1 MVKGPAQIAHG
12 PMFIGY
18 SFNIVLYGIMITQV
32 YLYFSSFK
40 KDRVWMKMLVAGLL
54 LADTVNAIFDA
65 VYLYDSLI
73 KHFGILNGNSGRA
86 LYTAYLVDI
95 VDNVKYLGNATWV
108 FATDP
113 ALTALIAG
121 TVQLFFAW
129 RVKVLTTNWWMVLI
143 VVIASLTGLIG
154 GLITTYEVG
163 VTPHFVNFR
172 HFKWSVIMW
181 LAGECF
187 ADLVITSV
195 LVWHLE
201 STKPDSKLQTSS
213 SIVSS
218 DVGCFNGV
226 MATFQ
231 SLRLNCVLVT
241 VQTGL
246 LTSLC
251 AILDL
256 IFFLCDPTGTHLI
269 FNFPLAKLYTNSV
282 MSSLNSRGGW
292 NYSTISGSGKLGY
305 STPNIITTGDGD
317 VGADISRRNMPLPES
332 PSRIYVHVESHEL
345 RDIDIEANHPYDR
358 ASQAFKQPMFVNTEI
373 RAIDKQNYEENDVNS
388 SASTDT
394 VPELVKQDARIGHN
408 V

>member
-1 MVKGPAQIAHG
+1 HG

-32 YLYFSSFK
+32 CLYFSSFK
-40 KDRVWMKMLVAGLL
+40 KDRMWMKMLVAGLL

-73 KHFGILNGNSGRA
+73 IHFGILNRNSGRA
-86 LYTAYLVDI
+86 LYTAYHVDI
-95 VDNVKYLGNATWV
+95 VDN
-108 FATDP
+108 
-113 ALTALIAG
+113 ALIAG

-129 RVKVLTTNWWMVLI
+129 RVKVLTTNWCMVLI

-195 LVWHLE
+195 LVWHLRKHK
-201 STKPDSKLQTSS
+201 TGFQA
-213 SIVSS
+213 S
-218 DVGCFNGV
+218 DELVDRII
-226 MATFQ
+226 
-231 SLRLNCVLVT
+231 RLT

-282 MSSLNSRGGW
+282 MSSLNSRGAW
-292 NYSTISGSGKLGY
+292 NYSTISGSSKLGD
-305 STPNIITTGDGD
+305 STPNIITTGD
-317 VGADISRRNMPLPES
+317 VGADISRRVSNMAPPVS

-358 ASQAFKQPMFVNTEI
+358 ASRAFNQPMFANTQI

-394 VPELVKQDARIGHN
+394 VLELVKQDARIGHN

>member
-1 MVKGPAQIAHG
+1 HG
-12 PMFIGY
+12 PMLIGY

-73 KHFGILNGNSGRA
+73 IHFGILNGNSGRA
-86 LYTAYLVDI
+86 LYTAYHVDI
-95 VDNVKYLGNATWV
+95 VDN
-108 FATDP
+108 
-113 ALTALIAG
+113 ALIAG

-195 LVWHLE
+195 LVWHLRKHK
-201 STKPDSKLQTSS
+201 TGFQA
-213 SIVSS
+213 S
-218 DVGCFNGV
+218 DELVDRII
-226 MATFQ
+226 
-231 SLRLNCVLVT
+231 RLT

-256 IFFLCDPTGTHLI
+256 IFFLCDVSFTAFRHLI

-282 MSSLNSRGGW
+282 MSSLNSRGAW
-292 NYSTISGSGKLGY
+292 NYSTIAGSGKLGD
-305 STPNIITTGDGD
+305 STPNVITTGDI
-317 VGADISRRNMPLPES
+317 GADISRRVSNMAPPVS

-358 ASQAFKQPMFVNTEI
+358 ASQAFKQPMFVNTKI
-373 RAIDKQNYEENDVNS
+373 RATDKQNYKENDVNS

-394 VPELVKQDARIGHN
+394 VLELVKQDAHVGHN

>member
-1 MVKGPAQIAHG
+1 HG

-54 LADTVNAIFDA
+54 FADTVNAIFDA

-73 KHFGILNGNSGRA
+73 IHF
-86 LYTAYLVDI
+86 
-95 VDNVKYLGNATWV
+95 DNVKYLGNATWGESLCCV
-108 FATDP
+108 QQ
-113 ALTALIAG
+113 ALIAG

-143 VVIASLTGLIG
+143 VVVASLTGLVG

-195 LVWHLE
+195 LVWHLRKHK
-201 STKPDSKLQTSS
+201 TGFQA
-213 SIVSS
+213 S
-218 DVGCFNGV
+218 DELVDRII
-226 MATFQ
+226 
-231 SLRLNCVLVT
+231 RLT

-256 IFFLCDPTGTHLI
+256 LFFLIDPTGTHLI

-282 MSSLNSRGGW
+282 MSSLNSRGAW
-292 NYSTISGSGKLGY
+292 NYSTISGSGKLGD
-305 STPNIITTGDGD
+305 STTNIITTVD
-317 VGADISRRNMPLPES
+317 VGADMSRRVSNMAPPVS

-345 RDIDIEANHPYDR
+345 RDI
-358 ASQAFKQPMFVNTEI
+358 
-373 RAIDKQNYEENDVNS
+373 
-388 SASTDT
+388 
-394 VPELVKQDARIGHN
+394 
-408 V
+408 

>member
-1 MVKGPAQIAHG
+1 MFGTIFSHSPLYNGFTLYCRHG

-40 KDRVWMKMLVAGLL
+40 KDRMWMKMLVAGLL

-73 KHFGILNGNSGRA
+73 IHFGILNENSGRA
-86 LYTAYLVDI
+86 LNTAYHVDI
-95 VDNVKYLGNATWV
+95 VDN
-108 FATDP
+108 
-113 ALTALIAG
+113 ALIAG

-181 LAGECF
+181 LAGECS

-195 LVWHLE
+195 LVWHLRKHK
-201 STKPDSKLQTSS
+201 TGFQA
-213 SIVSS
+213 S
-218 DVGCFNGV
+218 DELVDRII
-226 MATFQ
+226 
-231 SLRLNCVLVT
+231 RLT

-256 IFFLCDPTGTHLI
+256 IFFLCDVSFTAFRHLI

-282 MSSLNSRGGW
+282 MSSLNSRGAW
-292 NYSTISGSGKLGY
+292 NYSTISGSSKLGD
-305 STPNIITTGDGD
+305 STPNIITTGD
-317 VGADISRRNMPLPES
+317 VGADISRRVSNMAPPVS

-345 RDIDIEANHPYDR
+345 RDIDIEVNHPHDR
-358 ASQAFKQPMFVNTEI
+358 ASRAFNQPMFANTRI

-394 VPELVKQDARIGHN
+394 VLELVKQDARIGHN
-408 V
+408 